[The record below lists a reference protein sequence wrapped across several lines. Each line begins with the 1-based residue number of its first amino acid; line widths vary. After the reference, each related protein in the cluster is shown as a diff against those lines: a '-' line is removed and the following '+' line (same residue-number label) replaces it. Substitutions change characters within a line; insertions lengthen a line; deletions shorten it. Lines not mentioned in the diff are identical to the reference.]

1 MKTELAKR
9 LVQVI
14 EKTLAEGQNALRER
28 AALVAQ
34 AMCCAEVE
42 HDDHDEEVDPTFH
55 SRG

>member
-1 MKTELAKR
+1 MMKTELAKR

-55 SRG
+55 